1 MTEPPNLPPPPASR
15 GFQFNGP
22 TLISALYLATYF
34 TVFTALVGVILA
46 YVWRRHA
53 PHEWERT
60 HYRYLIRTF
69 WMGIVGYGIVALGFV
84 GFMVAS
90 EADLPDPDSI
100 MDIVVI
106 VAAIVGGLWV
116 LLLSILLVI
125 RCAMSLVNAQQDAPM
140 PRPGS
145 WTI

>member
-1 MTEPPNLPPPPASR
+1 MTEPPNLSPPPASR
-15 GFQFNGP
+15 GLQFNGP
-22 TLISALYLATYF
+22 TLISVLYLATWF

-69 WMGIVGYGIVALGFV
+69 WMGIAGYAIVGAGFV

-90 EADLPDPDSI
+90 EADLPDNGA
-100 MDIVVI
+100 MDIAVI
-106 VAAIVGGLWV
+106 VAAVVGGLWV
-116 LLLSILLVI
+116 VLLSILLVI